1 MKMKPLTIIAITM
14 IGALHAVAAPP
25 TLLDFA
31 KSRDAKVAAAQAA
44 LTAAQATA
52 AATDPPGTVDP
63 KLIAAVTKAQAD
75 AVDHVATLIG
85 PDWREA
91 WEASTLPDPDDIL
104 VDRYMAAPFDLRP
117 IWKFSASSIIQAI
130 SPAKRVELLD
140 FIAAKPAL
148 TAMDVEVIRY
158 VGIHRPAVAA
168 RMADIATHLP
178 SGAIRGE
185 EYYQF
190 RNTCVLCR
198 PGAWVS
204 NMKVSEW
211 IDLAMQP
218 AHFSP
223 STFTAGRDKVMLKL
237 ARLMIEKRQAQGLPT
252 EGAEFDAA
260 FAPVVAAL
268 KAPKFAGLRE
278 IVSGLGLPIALP
290 TELDWSAQEAV
301 AAVVQDAAERN
312 GTFLTSWGATVPY
325 SAGLGSVMFVK
336 GETAYEAWRLATIA
350 ND

>member
-1 MKMKPLTIIAITM
+1 MQKTLLT
-14 IGALHAVAAPP
+14 VAAIASLSMLGNAAEKN
-25 TLLDFA
+25 LLQLA
-31 KSRDAKVAAAQAA
+31 QERDAKVVAAQAV
-44 LTAAQATA
+44 LDAATTA
-52 AATDPPGTVDP
+52 AASAEPPGTVDP
-63 KLIAAVTKAQAD
+63 KLAANLAKAQAE
-75 AVDHVATLIG
+75 AVDYVATLIG

-91 WEASTLPDPDDIL
+91 WAASTLPDPDDIL
-104 VDRYMAAPFDLRP
+104 VDRYMQTPFDLRP
-117 IWKFSASSIIQAI
+117 IWKPGAQGIIHAI
-130 SPAKRVELLD
+130 SPTKQVELLD
-140 FIAAKPAL
+140 FIAAKQAL

-158 VGIHRPAVAA
+158 ARIHRPAVAA
-168 RMADIATHLP
+168 RMAEIATFLP

-198 PGAWVS
+198 PGAWAS

-268 KAPKFAGLRE
+268 KAPKFAGLSE
-278 IVSGLGLPIALP
+278 IVSGLGLPIELP
-290 TELDWSAQEAV
+290 KELDWSAQEAV

-312 GTFLTSWGATVPY
+312 GTFLTSWGAAVPY

-336 GETAYEAWRLATIA
+336 GEAAYEAWRLATIA

>member
-1 MKMKPLTIIAITM
+1 MKMKLLT
-14 IGALHAVAAPP
+14 VAAIASLSMLGNAAEKN
-25 TLLDFA
+25 LLQLA
-31 KSRDAKVAAAQAA
+31 QERDAKVVAAQAV
-44 LTAAQATA
+44 LDAATTA
-52 AATDPPGTVDP
+52 AAAAEPPGTVDP
-63 KLIAAVTKAQAD
+63 KLAANLSKVQAE

-91 WEASTLPDPDDIL
+91 WAASTLPDPDDIL
-104 VDRYMAAPFDLRP
+104 ADRYMAAPFDLRP
-117 IWKFSASSIIQAI
+117 IWKFSAGGIIQAI
-130 SPAKRVELLD
+130 SPTKRVELLD
-140 FIAAKPAL
+140 FISAKPVL

-158 VGIHRPAVAA
+158 ARIHRPGIAA
-168 RMADIATHLP
+168 RMTEIATFLS

-185 EYYQF
+185 DFYQF
-190 RNTCVLCR
+190 RNTYVLCR
-198 PGAWVS
+198 PGGWVS

-252 EGAEFDAA
+252 EGAEFDTA

-278 IVSGLGLPIALP
+278 IVSGLGLPIELP

-336 GETAYEAWRLATIA
+336 GEAAYEAWRLATIA